1 MSRGEIELRRFVEK
15 VEMGV
20 HLSFEEMEE
29 AANCLFREETA
40 SSEIIDFLTALS
52 QKGETA
58 QEIAALVFVMRSFA
72 IQVDATG
79 EAFMD
84 NCGTGGDGSD
94 SFNISTASAFVLAGA
109 GAKVAKHGNRKVSS
123 EAGSSDV
130 LEALKISL
138 DNSPEE
144 IADLLEQEGLAFI
157 YAPNLHPKMK
167 RIGAIRRQIGKPTIF
182 NLVGPLTNPVPL
194 TTQFTGISR
203 PDFAMEYASVL
214 GMLGM
219 KRGIVVS
226 GAGGMDEASLAGPNS
241 FVLLDK
247 GDLIPFTLTAD
258 DVGLEYAPASA
269 VRGGNAKD
277 NAEIIL
283 ELLNGKRGPHFDT
296 VVFNAGI
303 GLFSSGLVET
313 IQEGVKR
320 AVDSII
326 SGRALAKLEA
336 VVAFS
341 DKVGQKEVAR

>member
-1 MSRGEIELRRFVEK
+1 MSRGEIEMRRFVEK
-15 VEMGV
+15 VEMGN
-20 HLSFEEMEE
+20 HLSFVEMEE
-29 AANCLFREETA
+29 AAYLLFLEETA
-40 SSEIIDFLTALS
+40 SSEIIAFLKGLS

-58 QEIAALVFVMRSFA
+58 QEIAALAFVMRSFA
-72 IQVDATG
+72 IKVSAPK

-123 EAGSSDV
+123 AAGSSDV
-130 LEALKISL
+130 LEALGISL

-144 IADLLEQEGLAFI
+144 IAELLEKEGLAFI

-167 RIGAIRRQIGKPTIF
+167 RVGAIRQQIGKPTIF

-226 GAGGMDEASLAGPNS
+226 GAGGMDEASLAGANS

-258 DVGLEYAPASA
+258 DVGLEAAPASA
-269 VRGGNAKD
+269 VRGGDAQENAG
-277 NAEIIL
+277 IIH

-303 GLFSSGLVET
+303 ALFSAGLVET

-320 AVDSII
+320 AVDSIL
-326 SGRALAKLEA
+326 SGSALAKLEA

-341 DKVGQKEVAR
+341 AKVGQKEVAR